1 MYRIFILF
9 SLLMAELFGNS
20 QAPQIVEGFT
30 YDHLL
35 ILMSI
40 LIVVFIFRQIELKK
54 INKQLHGSIQD
65 IEAIMNSTVEGIII
79 SEDTKC
85 IQMNDAARELLQIGK
100 DEPVEG
106 LSPLHFIAEDS
117 RSKVVENFKKDEV
130 ELYEVNIQKRDGTI
144 SPALVKGKN
153 ITFLNKKVRVSL
165 IVDMSDIKRKE
176 LQFLQQSKLAAL
188 GEMIGNIAHQWRQ
201 PLSVVSTSAT
211 GMKLQKEHGILSD
224 EQFYDYCDMIN
235 ENTQYLSQTID
246 DFRNFIKG
254 DTKPVRFNLKNDTD
268 SFIKLVDGTIKR
280 YNIQVILELHEN
292 INIQGYPN
300 ELIQCFINIFNNS
313 KDALVQNVDESERL
327 IFISEY
333 NTDTQAMIVF
343 KDNAGG
349 IPESILPKIFEPY
362 FTTKS
367 QSQGTGLGLHMSYNL
382 IVNGMKGNIVA
393 TNEVY
398 NFKGKTYK
406 GAQFTIT
413 IPVEATE

>member
-1 MYRIFILF
+1 MLGNESNSSELIESF
-9 SLLMAELFGNS
+9 SYN
-20 QAPQIVEGFT
+20 
-30 YDHLL
+30 HLL
-35 ILMSI
+35 IVMSI
-40 LIVVFIFRQIELKK
+40 VIVVFIIRQYELKK
-54 INKQLHGSIQD
+54 INKQLLGSIQD

-85 IQMNDAARELLQIGK
+85 IQMNSAARKLLQIG
-100 DEPVEG
+100 EEESIEG

-117 RSKVVENFKKDEV
+117 RSKVVEHFKQSDV

-176 LQFLQQSKLAAL
+176 LQLLQQSKLAAL

-224 EQFYDYCDMIN
+224 EQFYNYCDMIN
-235 ENTQYLSQTID
+235 ENSQYLSQTID
-246 DFRNFIKG
+246 DFRNFIQG
-254 DTKPVRFNLKNDTD
+254 DMKPVKFNLKNDTD

-280 YNIQVILELHEN
+280 YNIQVILELEEN

-313 KDALVQNVDESERL
+313 KDALVENVDEDERY

-349 IPESILPKIFEPY
+349 IPNDILTKIFEPY
-362 FTTKS
+362 FTTKGK
-367 QSQGTGLGLHMSYNL
+367 SQGTGLGLHMSYNL

-398 NFKGKTYK
+398 DFNGKTYK

-413 IPVEATE
+413 IPVDTTTT